1 LGVEESPSHGADKYR
16 YMKPPKWL
24 MCPKHSGYI
33 IHIFSVLAAYGKIK
47 GLIDELYLK
56 ATAF

>member
-1 LGVEESPSHGADKYR
+1 
-16 YMKPPKWL
+16 MKPPKWL